1 MSLRVT
7 LETLGPV
14 LKDRRGGRGLREV
27 ALEIGT
33 SAATLSRIESGKQPD
48 LETFAKLCKWLG
60 VDGGEVLGC
69 SDSKQPAQVRSAHIR
84 AEKTLKP
91 DTARHLGEL
100 ILAIHKRYYMS
111 LKRKL
116 KALAVGA
123 GRKLAVE
130 SERDPQLD

>member
-1 MSLRVT
+1 MSSRIT

-69 SDSKQPAQVRSAHIR
+69 SDSKGQNTQVRSAHFR
-84 AEKTLKP
+84 AEKTLTT

-100 ILAIHKRYYMS
+100 ILAIHK
-111 LKRKL
+111 KL
-116 KALAVGA
+116 EN
-123 GRKLAVE
+123 E
-130 SERDPQLD
+130 SAPV